1 MLDDND
7 AQYID
12 FYFGAPQSTAE
23 LETLEISQPAFSQVW
38 RLQSQ
43 YRGGFWARLESGE
56 LVFWQYVPMRLRQL
70 DDRGNL
76 DFGISV
82 TLGDLGEILPDE
94 IERARQAGT
103 LRTFPPTV
111 RYRAY
116 RSDDLETPM
125 VGPVTLQA
133 RKIVR
138 NRDGAQCDSMAPQTN
153 VTKTGMLYRTD
164 LFPMLLG
171 YL

>member
-12 FYFGAPQSTAE
+12 FYFGAPQSTSE
-23 LETLEISQPAFSQVW
+23 LQTLEISQPSFSQVW
-38 RLQSQ
+38 RIQSH
-43 YRGGFWARLESGE
+43 YREGFQARLESGE
-56 LVFWQYVPMRLRQL
+56 LIFWEYVPMLMRPLG
-70 DDRGNL
+70 DRGNL

-103 LRTFPPTV
+103 LRTIPPTV

-116 RSDDLETPM
+116 RSDDLESPM
-125 VGPVTLQA
+125 VGPITLQA
-133 RKIVR
+133 RKITR
-138 NRDGAQCDSMAPQTN
+138 NRDGAQFDSTAPQAN
-153 VTKTGMLYRTD
+153 VTRTGMLYRTD
-164 LFPMLLG
+164 LFPMLMG